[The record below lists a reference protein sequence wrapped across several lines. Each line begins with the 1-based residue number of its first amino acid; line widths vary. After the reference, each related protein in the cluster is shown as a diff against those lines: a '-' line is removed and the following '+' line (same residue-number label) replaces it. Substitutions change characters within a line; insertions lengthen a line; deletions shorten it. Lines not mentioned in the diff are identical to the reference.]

1 MDCKNGY
8 SDIVEFSKYFGNEK
22 DMKNCTNCTYFEY
35 DNGISTCK
43 LFNNTD
49 KE

>member
-1 MDCKNGY
+1 MNCKNGY

-22 DMKNCTNCTYFEY
+22 DMKNCTYFEY